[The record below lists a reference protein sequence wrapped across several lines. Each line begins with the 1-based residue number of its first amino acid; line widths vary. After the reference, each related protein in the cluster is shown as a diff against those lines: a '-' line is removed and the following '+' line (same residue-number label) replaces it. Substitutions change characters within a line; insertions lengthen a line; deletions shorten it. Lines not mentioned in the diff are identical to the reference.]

1 MEKLV
6 MNNKLQNFYKDK
18 KVFVTGH
25 TGFKGSWLCEI
36 LLSLGAEV
44 YGYAL
49 ASDTDPNHFTIL
61 GLGSRMESE
70 IADIRHRET
79 LQDAVLDFQPDYI
92 FHLAAQ
98 PLVRRSYSIPAE
110 TFDTNVTG
118 TANLLEAVTR
128 LGKKCAVVVVTTD
141 KVYEN
146 NETGKPFLESDRLGG
161 YDPYSA
167 SKACTELVVQSF
179 RRSFFNE
186 ADFSK
191 HKKIIGSARAGNV
204 IGGGDY
210 SEDRLFPDIIRTISN
225 NGVLK
230 LRFPNSVRPWQH
242 VLEPVCAYLF
252 WGGLMYSGERS
263 LAESLNFGPD
273 ENDHLTVQQV
283 VESAIEYLGTG
294 SWEKDNLENLHEAGL
309 LKLDITL
316 AKKVL
321 NWQPK
326 MNSKEAIRKTLEWYS
341 TPEDDKAR
349 KTREQIDQYLS
360 A

>member
-6 MNNKLQNFYKDK
+6 MKNKLQNFYKDK

-36 LLSLGAEV
+36 LLGLGAEV

-49 ASDTDPNHFTIL
+49 APDTDPNHFTIL
-61 GLGSRMESE
+61 GLSSRMESE

-118 TANLLEAVTR
+118 TANLLEALTR
-128 LGKKCAVVVVTTD
+128 LSKKCAVVVVTTD

-146 NETGKPFLESDRLGG
+146 NETGKSFLESDRLGG

-179 RRSFFNE
+179 RLSFFNDG
-186 ADFSK
+186 DFSK

-204 IGGGDY
+204 IGGGDF
-210 SEDRLFPDIIRTISN
+210 SEDRLVPDVIKTIS
-225 NGVLK
+225 GGKMLK
-230 LRFPNSVRPWQH
+230 LRFPDSVRPWQH
-242 VLEPVCAYLF
+242 VLEPLCGYLF
-252 WGGLMYSGERS
+252 WGGLMYTGEKA
-263 LAESLNFGPD
+263 LAESINFGPE
-273 ENDHLTVQQV
+273 ENDHLSVQEV
-283 VESAIEYLGTG
+283 VESAIKYFGKG
-294 SWEKDNLENLHEAGL
+294 SWEKDTAENHHEAGL
-309 LKLDITL
+309 LKLNISL

-321 NWQPK
+321 NWHPK
-326 MNSKEAIRKTLEWYS
+326 MNSKEAIQKSLEWYS
-341 TPEDDKAR
+341 TPDEEKAQ